1 MLWDQD
7 SGKHSCPL
15 TCCGSPA
22 STCTLFTHKFLQ
34 TVTETQLVF
43 CCFFLPRCRSASIAG
58 KSSVPLLCPQFAAWV
73 DAVVFVFSLEDEISF
88 QTVYNYFVRL
98 SGYRN
103 TAEVPMV
110 LVGTQGAHVKCDPC
124 VYCYYCLFIFKDL
137 LTQFWNKIWNLIHT
151 FYLQLNGTQMSKYTI
166 CSFLKKMISTWFNHG
181 FLCLNVPFFTFIH
194 RAICSRLVQLTLQQ
208 KNGAI

>member
-1 MLWDQD
+1 MLWDQN

-22 STCTLFTHKFLQ
+22 STCTLLTHKFLQ
-34 TVTETQLVF
+34 TVTETKLVF
-43 CCFFLPRCRSASIAG
+43 CCCFFLPRCRSASIAG

-137 LTQFWNKIWNLIHT
+137 LTQLWNKIWNLIHT
-151 FYLQLNGTQMSKYTI
+151 FHLQLNGTQMSKFTI
-166 CSFLKKMISTWFNHG
+166 CSFLKKWFLHG
-181 FLCLNVPFFTFIH
+181 SPMDFFVWMYLFLLSYIEQFVPD
-194 RAICSRLVQLTLQQ
+194 
-208 KNGAI
+208 